1 MISYMFHIVYGAGAP
16 GALSSQ
22 PHPYHHFGW
31 LLHPEAESCQASMLR
46 QHGPGGGGGM
56 PVYNRS
62 ALTALVDRWQP
73 ETHTFH
79 LPCGEMTVT
88 LEDVA
93 KILGLPIKGFAISGD
108 TRSGG

>member
-46 QHGPGGGGGM
+46 QHGPGGGGGYAGVQQVGTDSTGG
-56 PVYNRS
+56 PLAARDPHVS
-62 ALTALVDRWQP
+62 P
-73 ETHTFH
+73 
-79 LPCGEMTVT
+79 TVWR
-88 LEDVA
+88 DD
-93 KILGLPIKGFAISGD
+93 GD
-108 TRSGG
+108 P